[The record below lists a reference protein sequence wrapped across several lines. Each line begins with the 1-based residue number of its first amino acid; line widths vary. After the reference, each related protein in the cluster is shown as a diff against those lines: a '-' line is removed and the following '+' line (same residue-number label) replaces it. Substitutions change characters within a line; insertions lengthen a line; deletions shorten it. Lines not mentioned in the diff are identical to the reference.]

1 MRAGMTSC
9 LRKWSIFSTKLLSG
23 SSASGKR
30 RKKTIDPL
38 PPFRDPFVN
47 VHDGGV
53 DLVPVHRL
61 GKIQSCRPM
70 PGAQGWIVLIVGQ
83 LHGHGVDIARLRQS
97 TRDII
102 LHEAGSA

>member
-9 LRKWSIFSTKLLSG
+9 LRRWSIFSTKPPSG

-30 RKKTIDPL
+30 RKKTIDPP
-38 PPFRDPFVN
+38 PPFRDPFVD

-61 GKIQSCRPM
+61 GKIQSSRPV
-70 PGAQGWIVLIVGQ
+70 PGAKSRISLVIRQ
-83 LHGHGVDIARLRQS
+83 LAGHGLVVARFGQPPGYAVLDQ
-97 TRDII
+97 
-102 LHEAGSA
+102 AG